1 MVLTKLMKSENAV
14 SEILGYITVIG
25 IMLVAISVIVV
36 SGYPA
41 IEKIQDTG
49 HQENIR
55 QSFVVMSSSFDKLF
69 EGSAPSKSVE
79 MKLYDSEVAI
89 RGSSY
94 INITSTTSDGPEHY
108 ERQLRMVEINYRDN
122 SLAYENTGVWEK
134 DGYGNT
140 QMISSPN
147 FVLTDDSMIIPVM
160 LFTGTQSISGQ
171 SVIRI
176 VAESGSRSVI
186 VHQDVSSV
194 SITLVSEYYRGWA
207 RYFEDEIG
215 MSVAEDSENESVY
228 AYIDELD
235 GIDVYILYIPNRLA
249 IEQ

>member
-94 INITSTTSDGPEHY
+94 INITSNTNEGPKHY
-108 ERQLRMVEINYRDN
+108 EGQLRMVEINYKDN

-140 QMISSPN
+140 QMVSSPN
-147 FVLTDDSMIIPVM
+147 FVLTDDAIIIPVM
-160 LFTGTQSISGQ
+160 LFTGVQSISGQ

-194 SITLVSEYYRGWA
+194 SIKLISEYYRGWA
-207 RYFEDEIG
+207 RYFKEEMG
-215 MSVAEDSENESVY
+215 MTVLIDSENESVD
-228 AYIDELD
+228 AYIDDLD
-235 GIDVYILYIPNRLA
+235 DIDVYILYIPNRLS